1 MLWDSKHSGQQRTPV
16 LCCHVPHHEN
26 IPIIR
31 EHAAC
36 RAHGGADAED
46 VDDAEDEP
54 SGCRDCY
61 LMEAPS
67 HPPVP
72 WAGTSV
78 CRWHCPSPTAKR
90 APHPP
95 LSSRTHP
102 RRKSAARRGAHTP
115 KDLAWRLRHNC
126 TQWHG
131 GGECCCLSVFRWL
144 CMSRSHHASR
154 VERWISEGAAGVRR
168 VRVLRHS
175 SRDAICW
182 LSVFSLC

>member
-36 RAHGGADAED
+36 GADAED

-54 SGCRDCY
+54 SGRRACY

-78 CRWHCPSPTAKR
+78 CRWHCPPPTARR

-126 TQWHG
+126 TQWQG
-131 GGECCCLSVFRWL
+131 EGECCCLSVFRRL
-144 CMSRSHHASR
+144 CMSRSRSHHASR
-154 VERWISEGAAGVRR
+154 VERCLSEGAAGVRL
-168 VRVLRHS
+168 VRMLRHS